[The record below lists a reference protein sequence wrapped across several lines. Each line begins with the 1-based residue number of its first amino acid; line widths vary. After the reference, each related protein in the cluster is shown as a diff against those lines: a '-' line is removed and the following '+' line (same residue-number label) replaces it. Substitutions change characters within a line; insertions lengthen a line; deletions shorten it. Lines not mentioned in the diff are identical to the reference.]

1 MIEGK
6 KADKTR
12 DASKA
17 YLESDKTFEGHPPV
31 ERSGGGK
38 LFIQATYRLKLT
50 PHKGI

>member
-17 YLESDKTFEGHPPV
+17 YLESSKTFEGHPPV
-31 ERSGGGK
+31 ERSGGGEFVSLHIWRK
-38 LFIQATYRLKLT
+38 LD
-50 PHKGI
+50 